1 MVDGN
6 GQAIRSSLSQLASAL
21 QLGSDGGVET
31 QNAITTVVDN
41 LSVLTSVAASNDQDI
56 REFGSALAQ
65 VSDLLGEADLGSG
78 DTGTKVNQIL
88 VEADKLLAT
97 NRGTL
102 QSTVTNANTVVT
114 ALADYRRELSE
125 FLTVTPLLMD
135 NAYNAIDQENGGARV
150 HAQLEKVFLDG
161 QLVKEICNVLG
172 LRQLGCSTGTLEDFG
187 PDFGISGML
196 EGLAGLPR

>member
-1 MVDGN
+1 
-6 GQAIRSSLSQLASAL
+6 
-21 QLGSDGGVET
+21 
-31 QNAITTVVDN
+31 
-41 LSVLTSVAASNDQDI
+41 
-56 REFGSALAQ
+56 
-65 VSDLLGEADLGSG
+65 
-78 DTGTKVNQIL
+78 
-88 VEADKLLAT
+88 
-97 NRGTL
+97 
-102 QSTVTNANTVVT
+102 
-114 ALADYRRELSE
+114 
-125 FLTVTPLLMD
+125 MD